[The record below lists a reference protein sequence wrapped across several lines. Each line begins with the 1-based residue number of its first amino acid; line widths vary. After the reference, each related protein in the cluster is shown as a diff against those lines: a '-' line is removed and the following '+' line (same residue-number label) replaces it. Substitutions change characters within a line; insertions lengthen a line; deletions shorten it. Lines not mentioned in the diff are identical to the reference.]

1 MDIVLILGRMKR
13 RQLHI
18 EETLA
23 HELTLQFYKEEIAD
37 LLTQLSHALDNS
49 KGKSFITE
57 AEYFFDQL
65 IISND
70 AVSEMRNKAK
80 EFQTLK
86 SFYNFNKEIKLLG
99 KNLTDL
105 RDEFHHA
112 FPSEQYDQRAA

>member
-13 RQLHI
+13 GQLHI
-18 EETLA
+18 KETLS

-49 KGKSFITE
+49 KGKSFISE
-57 AEYFFDQL
+57 AEYFLDQL
-65 IISND
+65 IIAND

-86 SFYNFNKEIKLLG
+86 NLHNFNKELKLLG
-99 KNLTDL
+99 NSLSSL

-112 FPSEQYDQRAA
+112 FPASQYDQRAA